1 MDYRNTKITQH
12 AQKVSRD
19 LRMLKLG
26 TTRKKKKK
34 MMKNKTP
41 FSTIVI
47 VLITGNAAFHT
58 QKQVSFEDSY
68 IQV

>member
-1 MDYRNTKITQH
+1 MDYGNTKIAQH

-34 MMKNKTP
+34 MKNKTP

-47 VLITGNAAFHT
+47 VLIIGNAAFHT

>member
-58 QKQVSFEDSY
+58 QKQVSLEDSY